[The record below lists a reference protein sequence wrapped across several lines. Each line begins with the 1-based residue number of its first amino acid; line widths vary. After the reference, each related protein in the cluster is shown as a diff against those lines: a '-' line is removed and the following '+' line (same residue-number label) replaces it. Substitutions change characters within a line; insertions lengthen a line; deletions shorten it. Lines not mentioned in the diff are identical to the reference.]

1 MMMLCYWVGALA
13 HVAVALSL
21 NVFECYQRI
30 FPNKIKQANKKE
42 ANFSD
47 KQRLFFE

>member
-1 MMMLCYWVGALA
+1 MLCYWVGALA
-13 HVAVALSL
+13 HVAVAALSL
-21 NVFECYQRI
+21 KCFRMLSKNI
-30 FPNKIKQANKKE
+30 PKKTKQAKKE